1 MYFLVHLLTDP
12 SLISKDSFK
21 KWTCI
26 YPPPLILKMVP
37 RSGKLRVSPVAV
49 GQAKRWELIAVQF
62 MPYRSGT
69 LLARLWSN
77 RAKAKEEDSAPA
89 HTESTPQDIA
99 PQGTPTRRLS
109 GHG

>member
-1 MYFLVHLLTDP
+1 M
-12 SLISKDSFK
+12 KA
-21 KWTCI
+21 
-26 YPPPLILKMVP
+26 
-37 RSGKLRVSPVAV
+37 SPVAV
-49 GQAKRWELIAVQF
+49 EQAKRWELIAAQF

-89 HTESTPQDIA
+89 HTEPTPQDIA